1 MTGQASE
8 ESWLTPSPVL
18 PLRGDEQFTGVDATV
33 IDFWRWAFSDL
44 RDNTTRGILAEF
56 LVSKAVGDAREM
68 RIGWGNFDALTPD
81 GSKIEVKC
89 SAFLQSWTLK
99 RLSELRFGRL
109 RAREF
114 DADRNELSADVRVRA
129 DVFVFAVQAQQDPA
143 SYDMLDIG
151 HWEFW
156 VASAGAVRE
165 SMVTTVGI
173 GWVRQHA
180 RGPLAYSEL
189 ADAIRAA
196 VAGPLPGQPSP
207 AAVSTTTASRAKVSL
222 DKRLQQAGPDVL
234 ASAQRL
240 RELAAETGLTVVA
253 AAASLKLHD
262 THGAVVRLYP
272 GYQSIEFVLAPL
284 IGVGHD
290 SQTAEIRRR
299 LSHISSGPITRKEP
313 SISCRDALAA
323 WDVVTEVIHIIVA
336 HRARNSR

>member
-8 ESWLTPSPVL
+8 ESFLTPSPAL

-68 RIGWGNFDALTPD
+68 RIGWGNFDALAPD

-89 SAFLQSWTLK
+89 SAFLQSWTLQ

-156 VASAGAVRE
+156 VASADAVRE
-165 SMVTTVGI
+165 STVRTVGI

-180 RGPLAYSEL
+180 RGPLAYSQL
-189 ADAIRAA
+189 ADAIHAA
-196 VAGPLPGQPSP
+196 VAGPNQLQSAPVGTP
-207 AAVSTTTASRAKVSL
+207 TTSRTKVPL
-222 DKRLQQAGPDVL
+222 DQRLQQAGPDVL
-234 ASAQRL
+234 ACAQRL

-272 GYQSIEFVLAPL
+272 GYQSIEFVLVPL
-284 IGVGHD
+284 IQVGHA

-323 WDVVTEVIHIIVA
+323 WDVVTEVIRIIVA

>member
-8 ESWLTPSPVL
+8 ESFLTPSPAL

-68 RIGWGNFDALTPD
+68 RIGWGNFDALAPD
-81 GSKIEVKC
+81 GTKIEVKC
-89 SAFLQSWTLK
+89 SAFLQSWTLQ

-156 VASAGAVRE
+156 VASADAVRE
-165 SMVTTVGI
+165 STVRTVGSAGSGSMPEGRSPTVSLQTRSALLSQ
-173 GWVRQHA
+173 GWTSSSQPQSA
-180 RGPLAYSEL
+180 LQP
-189 ADAIRAA
+189 RAA
-196 VAGPLPGQPSP
+196 LRSRWISGCSRPDPMSLLVRSGCASSLPRPS
-207 AAVSTTTASRAKVSL
+207 SL
-222 DKRLQQAGPDVL
+222 
-234 ASAQRL
+234 S
-240 RELAAETGLTVVA
+240 
-253 AAASLKLHD
+253 
-262 THGAVVRLYP
+262 
-272 GYQSIEFVLAPL
+272 
-284 IGVGHD
+284 
-290 SQTAEIRRR
+290 
-299 LSHISSGPITRKEP
+299 
-313 SISCRDALAA
+313 
-323 WDVVTEVIHIIVA
+323 
-336 HRARNSR
+336 